1 MANKLYYTASEVAEM
16 VGVGRTSAYA
26 IIKKLNQEL
35 AKAGY
40 LVVDGKLPKEYFDA
54 INNQIVEKEKAY
66 AAYEKKIDTLMAA
79 EKPVKREL
87 ALIKQETKQ
96 LPAIL
101 GGEPYFK
108 ISEHN
113 LNKLMEMA
121 QGAGTLKSL
130 NMAYEKEVSAMKKT
144 IDRLS
149 VQVKALKSK
158 VKQYETFL
166 DLRGLVDAFMEYI
179 RPKRV
184 REQLVEKKAF
194 VEKEKG
200 RRMQEVDV
208 KKKHD
213 IAI

>member
-1 MANKLYYTASEVAEM
+1 MEE
-16 VGVGRTSAYA
+16 
-26 IIKKLNQEL
+26 
-35 AKAGY
+35 
-40 LVVDGKLPKEYFDA
+40 
-54 INNQIVEKEKAY
+54 INNQIAEKEKAY
-66 AAYEKKIDTLMAA
+66 AACEKKIDTLMAA

-87 ALIKQETKQ
+87 TQIRQDTKQ
-96 LPAIL
+96 LPALL

-108 ISEHN
+108 ISESN

-121 QGAGTLKSL
+121 QGAGTLKNL
-130 NMAYEKEVSAMKKT
+130 NMAYEKEISVMKKKIDKVSAQIKT
-144 IDRLS
+144 LR
-149 VQVKALKSK
+149 SK

-179 RPKRV
+179 RPMTV
-184 REQLVEKKAF
+184 QEQLAEKRAI

-208 KKKHD
+208 KKEHD